1 MAATLELFS
10 DFVCP
15 FCYIAERSSLT
26 RLKGEFELAIDWR
39 GFELRPDTPEEGV
52 EMAEVFPPAR
62 LAMMRERLR
71 PVAQRFNVTMGE
83 PSRLPN
89 TRKALAVAE
98 WARDQGKLWEFRDA
112 AMDSHWLHGG
122 DLGDDAHL
130 AKLAASVGLDGE
142 QAAKAG
148 RQRVYLD
155 RVRANRA
162 LGERMGVEGVP
173 TSFIGA
179 AAVVG
184 CAPYADFVEL
194 ATMAGV
200 AKRIQ

>member
-39 GFELRPDTPEEGV
+39 GFQLRPDTPGEGV
-52 EMAEVFPPAR
+52 EMAEVFPPTR

-71 PVAQRFNVTMGE
+71 TVASRFNVKMGE
-83 PSRLPN
+83 PSWLPN

-98 WARDQGKLWEFRDA
+98 WARDQGKLWEFRDV

-122 DLGDDAHL
+122 DLGADANL
-130 AKLAASVGLDGE
+130 AKLAGSVGLDGE
-142 QAAKAG
+142 QAVAAG
-148 RQRVYLD
+148 HERVYLD
-155 RVRANRA
+155 RVRANRE
-162 LGERMGVEGVP
+162 LGDRRGVEGVP
-173 TSFIGA
+173 TSFIGPI
-179 AAVVG
+179 AVVG
-184 CAPYADFVEL
+184 CAPYADFVEM
-194 ATMAGV
+194 ATTAGV
-200 AKRIQ
+200 GRRMG